1 MTSAREVA
9 VNTVMQVFE
18 NKAYSNIALNKNLNE
33 SNLMDKDKGLVTEL
47 VYGTIKYRYSID
59 KILKAFLD
67 KKFDKTDKYI
77 INLLRVC
84 IYQLRYLDKIQ
95 EFAAVNEGVNL
106 AKNYV

>member
-47 VYGTIKYRYSID
+47 VYGTIK
-59 KILKAFLD
+59 
-67 KKFDKTDKYI
+67 
-77 INLLRVC
+77 
-84 IYQLRYLDKIQ
+84 
-95 EFAAVNEGVNL
+95 
-106 AKNYV
+106 